1 MKQTPLTLYPRHQPD
16 MFFQEPVKGYP
27 SPVSTNPRVFLAR
40 LNGLG
45 IFDPNGDQMGKVRDA
60 IVVLRTGNLPARLTG
75 LVVEVPPR
83 RRIFVPMTKVT
94 TIDSGQIIVTGT
106 VNLRRF
112 EQRKNETLVTAE
124 LLDRTVALQAS
135 GEPVTIIDVGVEQS
149 RSREWFVDQLFVR
162 RATQGFRRRSEKMV
176 VDWNDVTNMSL
187 PVPDQPAE
195 QLLATMDSLRPADVA
210 SMLRE
215 LTPTRRTEIARE
227 LDDERL
233 ADVLEE
239 MTDQNRIEILEAL
252 EAERAAD
259 ILEEMDP
266 DDAADLIA
274 ELAPERAEDLLERME
289 PEEADDIRRL
299 LSYDDFSAGGM
310 MTSEPIVL
318 APDETVADALAR
330 IRNADLSPAL
340 ASQVYVC
347 RQPTETP
354 TGKYLGVC
362 HFQRLLR
369 EPPSSLVSALLDTS
383 LEPMRPDTPLSV
395 LTRSFAAYNLVA
407 LPVVDETGSLVGA
420 VTFDDLVDHMLPQG
434 WRELPDGW
442 GHDDPVMHRD

>member
-1 MKQTPLTLYPRHQPD
+1 

-27 SPVSTNPRVFLAR
+27 SPMSTNPRVFLAR

-442 GHDDPVMHRD
+442 GHDDPVMQRD

>member
-1 MKQTPLTLYPRHQPD
+1 
-16 MFFQEPVKGYP
+16 MFFHGRIKRYP
-27 SPVSTNPRVFLAR
+27 AQVNTNPRVFLAR

-45 IFDPNGDQMGKVRDA
+45 VFDPNGDQMGKVRDA

-124 LLDRTVALQAS
+124 LLDRTVALHAS
-135 GEPVTIIDVGVEQS
+135 GDPVTILDVGVEQS
-149 RSREWFVDQLFVR
+149 RSREWLVDQLFVR
-162 RATQGFRRRSEKMV
+162 RAPSGFRRRSEKMV
-176 VDWNDVTNMSL
+176 VDWRDVTNMSL
-187 PVPDQPAE
+187 PAPDQAAE
-195 QLLATMDSLRPADVA
+195 QLLATMDTLRPADVA
-210 SMLRE
+210 SILRE
-215 LTPTRRTEIARE
+215 LTPKRRTEIARE

-239 MTDQNRIEILEAL
+239 MTDQNRVEILEAL

-266 DDAADLIA
+266 DDAADLIS

-289 PEEADDIRRL
+289 PDEADDIRRL

-330 IRNADLSPAL
+330 IRNPDLSPAL

-369 EPPSSLVSALLDTS
+369 EPPSSLVSALIDTS
-383 LEPMRPDTPLSV
+383 VEPMRPDTPLSV

-434 WRELPDGW
+434 WRDSPDGW
-442 GHDDPVMHRD
+442 GPEDPAVNNG

>member
-1 MKQTPLTLYPRHQPD
+1 
-16 MFFQEPVKGYP
+16 VN
-27 SPVSTNPRVFLAR
+27 SNPRVFLAR

-45 IFDPNGDQMGKVRDA
+45 VFDPNGDQMGKVRDA
-60 IVVLRTGNLPARLTG
+60 IVVMRTGNLPARLTG

-94 TIDSGQIIVTGT
+94 TIDASQIIVTGT

-124 LLDRTVALQAS
+124 LLDRTVALHVS
-135 GEPVTIIDVGVEQS
+135 EELVTILDVGVEQS
-149 RSREWFVDQLFVR
+149 RSREWLVDQLFVR
-162 RATQGFRRRSEKMV
+162 KTTSGFRRRGESMV
-176 VDWNDVTNMSL
+176 VDWNEVTNMSL

-215 LTPTRRTEIARE
+215 LTPKRRAEIARE

-239 MTDQNRIEILEAL
+239 MTDQNRVEILEAL

-266 DDAADLIA
+266 DDAADLIS

-289 PEEADDIRRL
+289 PDEADDIRRL

-310 MTSEPIVL
+310 MTSEPIIL
-318 APDETVADALAR
+318 APDETVADALAQ

-369 EPPSSLVSALLDTS
+369 EPPSTLVSAILDTS

-395 LTRSFAAYNLVA
+395 LTRSFAALHFP
-407 LPVVDETGSLVGA
+407 LSTQPVRWS
-420 VTFDDLVDHMLPQG
+420 
-434 WRELPDGW
+434 EL
-442 GHDDPVMHRD
+442 

>member
-1 MKQTPLTLYPRHQPD
+1 
-16 MFFQEPVKGYP
+16 MFFHGRPKRYSAQVN
-27 SPVSTNPRVFLAR
+27 TNPRVFLAR

-45 IFDPNGDQMGKVRDA
+45 VFDSNGDQMGKVRDV
-60 IVVLRTGNLPARLTG
+60 IVVMRTGNLPARLTG

-124 LLDRTVALQAS
+124 LLDRTVTLHAS
-135 GEPVTIIDVGVEQS
+135 GDPVTILDVGVEQS
-149 RSREWFVDQLFVR
+149 QSREWLVDQLFVR
-162 RATQGFRRRSEKMV
+162 KSSSGFRRRGESMV
-176 VDWNDVTNMSL
+176 VDWHDVTNMSL

-195 QLLATMDSLRPADVA
+195 QLLATMESLRPADVA

-215 LTPTRRTEIARE
+215 LTPKRRAEIAGE

-239 MTDQNRIEILEAL
+239 MTDQNRVEILEAL

-266 DDAADLIA
+266 DDAADLIS
-274 ELAPERAEDLLERME
+274 ELAPERAEDLLTRME
-289 PEEADDIRRL
+289 PDEAKDIRRL

-330 IRNADLSPAL
+330 IRNPDLSPAL

-369 EPPSSLVSALLDTS
+369 EPPSSLVSSLVDTS

-420 VTFDDLVDHMLPQG
+420 VTVDDLVDHMLPQG
-434 WRELPDGW
+434 WREAPDGW
-442 GHDDPVMHRD
+442 ETEDPAVING

>member
-1 MKQTPLTLYPRHQPD
+1 ML
-16 MFFQEPVKGYP
+16 FWEPVKGYP

-40 LNGLG
+40 LNSLG
-45 IFDPNGDQMGKVRDA
+45 VFDPNGDQMGKVRDA

-124 LLDRTVALQAS
+124 LLDRTVELQAS
-135 GEPVTIIDVGVEQS
+135 GEPVTVIDVGVEQS

-239 MTDQNRIEILEAL
+239 MTDQNRVEILEAL

-274 ELAPERAEDLLERME
+274 ELAPERAKDLLERME

>member
-1 MKQTPLTLYPRHQPD
+1 M
-16 MFFQEPVKGYP
+16 
-27 SPVSTNPRVFLAR
+27 SSNPRVFLAR

-45 IFDPNGDQMGKVRDA
+45 VFDPNGDQMGKVRDA
-60 IVVLRTGNLPARLTG
+60 IVVMRTGNLPARLTG

-94 TIDSGQIIVTGT
+94 TIDASQIIVTGT

-124 LLDRTVALQAS
+124 LLDRTVALHVS
-135 GEPVTIIDVGVEQS
+135 EELVTILDVGVEQS
-149 RSREWFVDQLFVR
+149 RSREWLVDQLFVR
-162 RATQGFRRRSEKMV
+162 KTTSGFRRRGESMV
-176 VDWNDVTNMSL
+176 VDWNEVTNMSL

-215 LTPTRRTEIARE
+215 LTPKRRAEIARE

-239 MTDQNRIEILEAL
+239 MTDQNRVEILEAL

-266 DDAADLIA
+266 DDTADLIS

-289 PEEADDIRRL
+289 PDEADDIRRL

-310 MTSEPIVL
+310 MTSEPIIL
-318 APDETVADALAR
+318 APDETVADALAQ

-369 EPPSSLVSALLDTS
+369 EPPSTLVSAILDTS

-407 LPVVDETGSLVGA
+407 LPVVDSTGSLVGA
-420 VTFDDLVDHMLPQG
+420 VTVDDLVDHMLPQG
-434 WRELPDGW
+434 WREAPAGW
-442 GHDDPVMHRD
+442 ESEDPAVRNG

>member
-1 MKQTPLTLYPRHQPD
+1 MN
-16 MFFQEPVKGYP
+16 
-27 SPVSTNPRVFLAR
+27 SNPRVFLAR

-45 IFDPNGDQMGKVRDA
+45 VFDPNGDQMGKVRDA
-60 IVVLRTGNLPARLTG
+60 IVVMRTGNLPARLTG

-94 TIDSGQIIVTGT
+94 TIDASQIIVTGT

-124 LLDRTVALQAS
+124 LLDRTVALHVS
-135 GEPVTIIDVGVEQS
+135 KERVTILDVGVEQS
-149 RSREWFVDQLFVR
+149 RSREWLVDQLFVR
-162 RATQGFRRRSEKMV
+162 KTTSGFRRRGESMV
-176 VDWNDVTNMSL
+176 VDWNEVTNMSL

-215 LTPTRRTEIARE
+215 LTPKRRTEIARE

-239 MTDQNRIEILEAL
+239 MTDQNRVEILEAL

-266 DDAADLIA
+266 DDAADLIS

-289 PEEADDIRRL
+289 PDEADDIRRL

-310 MTSEPIVL
+310 MTSEPIIL
-318 APDETVADALAR
+318 APDETVADALAQ

-369 EPPSSLVSALLDTS
+369 EPPSTLVSAILDTS

-407 LPVVDETGSLVGA
+407 LPVVDSTSSLVGA
-420 VTFDDLVDHMLPQG
+420 VTVDDLVDHMLPQG
-434 WRELPDGW
+434 WREAPAGW
-442 GHDDPVMHRD
+442 ESEDPAVLNG

>member
-1 MKQTPLTLYPRHQPD
+1 
-16 MFFQEPVKGYP
+16 MFFQEHVKRYP
-27 SPVSTNPRVFLAR
+27 ARVSTNPRVFLAR

-45 IFDPNGDQMGKVRDA
+45 VFDPNGDQMGKVRDA

-83 RRIFVPMTKVT
+83 RRIFIPMTKVT

-274 ELAPERAEDLLERME
+274 ELAPERAKDLLERME

>member
-1 MKQTPLTLYPRHQPD
+1 

-27 SPVSTNPRVFLAR
+27 SPMSTNPRVFLAR

-135 GEPVTIIDVGVEQS
+135 GELVTIIDVGVEQS

>member
-1 MKQTPLTLYPRHQPD
+1 MN
-16 MFFQEPVKGYP
+16 
-27 SPVSTNPRVFLAR
+27 SNARVFLAH

-45 IFDPNGDQMGKVRDA
+45 VFDPMGDQMGKVRDA
-60 IVVLRTGNLPARLTG
+60 TMVIRTGNNPPRLTG

-94 TIDSGQIIVTGT
+94 AIDSRQIIVTGT

-112 EQRKNETLVTAE
+112 EQRRNETLVTAE
-124 LLDRTVALQAS
+124 LLDRSVTLI
-135 GEPVTIIDVGVEQS
+135 GTDETVTIEDIGVEQT
-149 RSREWFVDQLFVR
+149 RSREWLVDKLFVR
-162 RATQGFRRRSEKMV
+162 KAPVGFRRRSEKMI
-176 VDWNDVTNMSL
+176 VDWNSVSGLSL
-187 PVPDQPAE
+187 PNQDQPAE
-195 QLLATMDSLRPADVA
+195 RLLATMDSLRPADVA
-210 SMLRE
+210 ALLHD
-215 LTPTRRTEIARE
+215 LTPKRRLEIARE

-239 MTDQNRIEILEAL
+239 LPDHDQIEILQTL

-259 ILEEMDP
+259 VLEEMDP
-266 DDAADLIA
+266 DDAADLIS
-274 ELAPERAEDLLERME
+274 ELPPDRAEELLDRME
-289 PEEADDIRRL
+289 PDEAEDIRRL

-330 IRNADLSPAL
+330 IRNPELSPAL

-347 RQPTETP
+347 RPPTETP

-369 EPPSSLVSALLDTS
+369 EPPSSLVSSIIDTS
-383 LEPMRPDTPLSV
+383 VEPMRPDTPLSD

-407 LPVVDETGSLVGA
+407 LPVVDESGSLVGA
-420 VTFDDLVDHMLPQG
+420 VTFDDLVDHMLPEG
-434 WRELPDGW
+434 WRE
-442 GHDDPVMHRD
+442 HA